1 MLLILASLC
10 PAHFQR
16 DRMGNFLPLSP
27 NMILEDSENRSPE
40 DLILHHLDQSKG
52 MFSAAL
58 GNLIHLEG
66 YPFKGIFT
74 YIFHASVFNPKTAIL
89 RC

>member
-1 MLLILASLC
+1 MLLILTSLC
-10 PAHFQR
+10 PAYFQR
-16 DRMGNFLPLSP
+16 DRMGNLFPFSP
-27 NMILEDSENRSPE
+27 NMILENSENRSPE

-52 MFSAAL
+52 MFSAPL
-58 GNLIHLEG
+58 RNLIHLEG

-74 YIFHASVFNPKTAIL
+74 YLVHASVFNPKTAIL